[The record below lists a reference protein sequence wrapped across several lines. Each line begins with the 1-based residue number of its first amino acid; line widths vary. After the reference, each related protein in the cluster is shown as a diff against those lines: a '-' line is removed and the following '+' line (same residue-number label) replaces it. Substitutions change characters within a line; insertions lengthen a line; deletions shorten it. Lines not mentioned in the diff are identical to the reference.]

1 MFLWIPDRG
10 PPKRDLWATIRHP
23 LYADGVDRM
32 KDIVATFS
40 IVARD
45 PQNGDLGVAV
55 ASKFLAVGAVVPW
68 ARAGAG
74 AIATQALA
82 NIAYGPDGLALLER
96 GRSAQEVLDE
106 LLAADEQRDH
116 RQVGVVDARGG
127 SAAHTGKECLAWAGH
142 LVGAGF
148 TVQGN
153 ILAGAQVIQAM
164 AAAFVQA
171 PGELAERL
179 LAALRAGD
187 EAGGDRRGRQSA
199 ALYVARAGGSYGGL
213 LDRYI
218 DLRVD
223 DHTSP
228 VPELARLLRL
238 HRFYLTPPRQEDLLP
253 IDAPIARELQELLT
267 RAGYYHGPING
278 VYDSAT
284 RAALEQYGGV
294 ENLEERLISATHI
307 DRLVLDYMREAIGP
321 APSTARDRAH

>member
-10 PPKRDLWATIRHP
+10 PPNRDLWATIRHT
-23 LYADGVDRM
+23 LFADGVDRM

-142 LVGAGF
+142 LVGTGF

-153 ILAGAQVIQAM
+153 ILAGEQVIQAM

-171 PGELAERL
+171 DGELAERL
-179 LAALRAGD
+179 LGALRAGD

-223 DHTSP
+223 DHAHP

-294 ENLEERLISATHI
+294 ENLEERLISTTHI
-307 DRLVLDYMREAIGP
+307 DRLVLDYMREAIGT
-321 APSTARDRAH
+321 APHTARDRAR